1 MRPADELST
10 AGEGFGPFV
19 RRGHAEPGSLPAI
32 YPRRSEAGRELT
44 RYSGGALPTFGGTES
59 MTKRAH
65 TTPPPNAAAR
75 RMAPPV
81 LTYSIEQLPSFNA
94 AFYAGDDIGGN
105 A

>member
-1 MRPADELST
+1 
-10 AGEGFGPFV
+10 
-19 RRGHAEPGSLPAI
+19 
-32 YPRRSEAGRELT
+32 
-44 RYSGGALPTFGGTES
+44 

-94 AFYAGDDIGGN
+94 AFYARDDIGGN